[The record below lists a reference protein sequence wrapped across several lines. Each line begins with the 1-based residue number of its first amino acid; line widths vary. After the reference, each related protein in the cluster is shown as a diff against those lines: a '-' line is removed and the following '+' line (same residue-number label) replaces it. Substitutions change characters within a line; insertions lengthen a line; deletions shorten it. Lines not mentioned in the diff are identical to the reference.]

1 MSHLLGAVVFLG
13 LGTKLLVNYHRGFIP
28 IFSITIISFAVVF
41 ALSMSGVY
49 HLLTPATT
57 GRAVLQRL
65 DHAAIFF
72 LIAGSFTPIHMLLF
86 RGPMRWAFLS
96 LIWMIA
102 ITSITLKAIFFRSF
116 SEWFG
121 LILYIGL
128 GWMGAITGYLLYRR
142 FGLSFIKKLLYGALA
157 YTIGAVLDFI
167 GYPILIA
174 RVLGPHEIFHI
185 AVLTGIGLHW
195 SFVTDCLKQC
205 YPSQDYLVS
214 E

>member
-1 MSHLLGAVVFLG
+1 MSHLLGAIVFLG
-13 LGTKLLVNYHRGFIP
+13 LGIKSLVNFHRDFIP
-28 IFSITIISFAVVF
+28 IFSTIIITFAVIF

-72 LIAGSFTPIHMLLF
+72 LIAGSFTPIHLLLF

-96 LIWMIA
+96 LIWVIA
-102 ITSITLKAIFFRSF
+102 ITSITLKAIYFRSF

-157 YTIGAVLDFI
+157 YTIGAVLDFV
-167 GYPILIA
+167 GFPILVP

-195 SFVTDCLKQC
+195 SFFADCLKQC
-205 YPSQDYLVS
+205 YPPQKDTV